1 MIRLGNRKKQ
11 YLSIVFLSFLLSGL
25 AWAKEPIAKRAVLDN
40 GMVLLVAERPALPI
54 VHLSLL
60 IKGGSSEEPPE
71 KAGLARLVAALL
83 TQGTEKRTA
92 AQISEEIEFVGGSLG
107 ASAGYD
113 TSTVEL
119 TVLKKDLDLGL
130 ELLADILT
138 SPTFPEE
145 ELKRKVREVQ
155 AAIRKGREEPGEV
168 AQKAFAEAVFGAHPY
183 GRPGEGTEES
193 LGRITRQDLLEF
205 HRAFY
210 LPNNSIMAVA
220 GDVTI
225 EEMVTKLK
233 RYLAHWKPGRVRERP
248 VPEVS
253 KKEKPLVKKIQM
265 NITQANILL
274 GHLGLSRSNPD
285 YYAVL
290 VMNYILGGGAFAS
303 RLWENIRENRGLAYD
318 VSCHFL
324 PRRFPGAFQVE
335 LQTKNESANTAIE
348 EVLKEIRRIREEPV
362 SDQELEEA
370 KAYLTGSFP
379 LKIDTNAKVAGL
391 LGNIEYYGLGLD
403 YVASY
408 PRLIGAVTKGEVQRV
423 ARKYLDLE
431 GYVLVVV
438 ADQEKAALRY

>member
-1 MIRLGNRKKQ
+1 MIHLEIRKKL
-11 YLSIVFLSFLLSGL
+11 YFLILFLLFLLSGL

-40 GMVLLVAERPALPI
+40 GMVLLVGERPALPI
-54 VHLSLL
+54 VTVSLL
-60 IKGGSSEEPPE
+60 VKAGSAAESFE
-71 KAGLARLVAALL
+71 KAGLATLTAALL
-83 TQGTEKRTA
+83 THGTQRRTA
-92 AQISEEIEFVGGSLG
+92 LEISEEIEFVGGSLG

-113 TSTVEL
+113 TSTVDL

-130 ELLADILT
+130 ELLADVLLR
-138 SPTFPEE
+138 PTFPEE
-145 ELKRKVREVQ
+145 ELKRKVREIQ
-155 AAIRKGREEPGEV
+155 AAIKRKKEEPGEV
-168 AQKAFAEAVFGAHPY
+168 AQKAFSEMVFGVHPY
-183 GRPGEGTEES
+183 GRPVEGTEES

-225 EEMVTKLK
+225 EEMVTKLT
-233 RYLAHWKPGRVRERP
+233 RYLAPWKPGRVRESP
-248 VPEVS
+248 MPEMLR
-253 KKEKPLVKKIQM
+253 KERPLVKKVHR

-318 VSCHFL
+318 VSSHFL

-335 LQTKNESANTAIE
+335 LQTQNESANTAIE

-379 LKIDTNAKVAGL
+379 FKIDTNPKVAGL
-391 LGNIEYYGLGLD
+391 LASIEYYGLGLD

-408 PRLIGAVTKGEVQRV
+408 PRLIGAVTKGEVLRV
-423 ARKYLDLE
+423 ARKYLDPE

-438 ADQEKAALRY
+438 ADQEKAALR